1 MKLNE
6 LNEYQKVGLKVL
18 KSVQAKC
25 STRFNAFVPKKLNL
39 AYQASLITSDYE
51 DIATKVRFLMDSMDL
66 VSALE
71 KYIKEHGKI
80 EVKAIQQTTLF
91 EETKN
96 KVVEVKNTEIGN
108 LGSTLGLLE
117 KVLAEVVVREQ
128 GETIKKEIFAD
139 FQKQAKEF
147 IEQNYGVI
155 QRKVE
160 VQVGEIKTQF
170 SQVLHEKFETV
181 LNFVRMDEPVFLT
194 GGAGSGKNV
203 LCEQVAKALG
213 LDFYFTNAIT
223 QTYELTG
230 FTDAMGIYHQTQF
243 YEAFTK
249 GGLFML
255 DEMDAS
261 IPDVLVKLNMAIA
274 NREFDFPQGKDI
286 NGNLVGG
293 KVKAH
298 SDFRVVSAGNTFG
311 LGADYE
317 YVGRNQLDGASLD
330 RFAIV
335 EIDYDKNIEM
345 NVARGDKE
353 LVDFV
358 EDLRRT
364 ANESGIRM
372 IISYRGI
379 GRIAKMKNVLSLK
392 ETLKTCLVKNLRA
405 DDVSTLVSGS
415 KLPSEN
421 QYLKTLKELIG

>member
-1 MKLNE
+1 MKYDE
-6 LNEYQKVGLKVL
+6 LNESQKIGLKVL
-18 KSVQAKC
+18 KAVQAKC

-51 DIATKVRFLMDSMDL
+51 DIATKVRFLMNSMDL

-71 KYIKEHGKI
+71 KYIKEHGNI
-80 EVKAIQQTTLF
+80 EVKAIQQNLLF
-91 EETKN
+91 KENKN
-96 KVVEVKNTEIGN
+96 EIGN
-108 LGSTLGLLE
+108 LGNLGNTLGLLE
-117 KVLAEVVVREQ
+117 KVLAEVIVREQ

-170 SQVLHEKFETV
+170 NQVLHEKFETV

-421 QYLKTLKELIG
+421 QYLKTLKELIA